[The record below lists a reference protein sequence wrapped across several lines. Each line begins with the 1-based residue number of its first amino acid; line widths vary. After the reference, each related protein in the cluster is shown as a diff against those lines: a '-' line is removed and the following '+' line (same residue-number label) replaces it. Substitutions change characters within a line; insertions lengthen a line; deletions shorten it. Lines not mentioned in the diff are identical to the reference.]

1 MRGEARKLVYL
12 ADHGSAPF
20 DQAFV
25 QVRPRELMLCGM
37 MDVMT
42 IKLHDWVEHTTFGV
56 GQVCALRGDKLDI
69 AFLNCGDKTLI
80 ISAPL
85 QRATSPGP
93 ADGVVAGK
101 RRKPRARTL
110 AKAKTAH
117 Q

>member
-1 MRGEARKLVYL
+1 MTTVQ
-12 ADHGSAPF
+12 HPV
-20 DQAFV
+20 DQFFV
-25 QVRPRELMLCGM
+25 QFRLRGQPLCGM

-69 AFLNCGDKTLI
+69 AFVNCGDKTLI

-93 ADGVVAGK
+93 GDGVAIGK
-101 RRKPRARTL
+101 RRKPRTRAL
-110 AKAKTAH
+110 AKAKVA
-117 Q
+117 QQ